1 MKEEKFKVI
10 NFIRELIVYIDK
22 YLDNFPKKDIEI
34 KNRIKSTSYDILEE
48 AYKANNIEKNKSD
61 HIENIIA
68 KVKVI
73 DFLLNLCYDKQI
85 INQKR
90 YIKFGEKMDA
100 NGNWNANDFAVRPVD
115 SINCGCIIKDYAR
128 DNIETNYV
136 H

>member
-22 YLDNFPKKDIEI
+22 YLENFPKKDIEI

-48 AYKANNIEKNKSD
+48 AYKANNIEKNKSE

-68 KVKVI
+68 KIKVI

-90 YIKFGEKMDA
+90 YVKFGEKMDDILKYCI
-100 NGNWNANDFAVRPVD
+100 GWKK
-115 SINCGCIIKDYAR
+115 SIN
-128 DNIETNYV
+128 T
-136 H
+136 